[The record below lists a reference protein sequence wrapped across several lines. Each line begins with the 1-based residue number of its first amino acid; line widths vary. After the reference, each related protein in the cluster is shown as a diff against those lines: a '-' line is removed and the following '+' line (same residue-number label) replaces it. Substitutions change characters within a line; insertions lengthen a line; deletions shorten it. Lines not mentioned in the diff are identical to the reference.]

1 MGYIAGVNGIH
12 DLGGMDGMGRVEAE
26 HEEPVFHTAWER
38 RVFGV
43 NAALAAGL
51 RNVHEFRHAIERMDP
66 RHYLAASY
74 YERWLTAVV
83 TLGVEKGLLDHAELE
98 RRAGGRVPLSRP
110 VASDAGPLAPTS
122 GGQRFAVGDAVRVRN
137 MHPRGHT
144 RCPRYVRGRRGTVAR
159 VDPPFA
165 LPDAAAHGR
174 RAAREPTYGV
184 RFEARELWGEAAGPR
199 EPVHVD
205 LWESYLEAP

>member
-12 DLGGMDGMGRVEAE
+12 DLGGTDGMGRVHVERD
-26 HEEPVFHTAWER
+26 EPVFRAAWER

-43 NAALAAGL
+43 NAAIAAGL
-51 RNVHEFRHAIERMDP
+51 RNVHEFRHAIERMEP

-98 RRAGGRVPLSRP
+98 RRAGGRVPRARP
-110 VASDAGPLAPTS
+110 VAPDAGSPAPAS
-122 GGQRFAVGDAVRVRN
+122 PRRFVVGDAVRVRN
-137 MHPRGHT
+137 MHPTGHT
-144 RCPRYVRGRRGTVAR
+144 RCPRYVRGRRGTVVR
-159 VDPPFA
+159 VDPPFV
-165 LPDAAAHGR
+165 LPDMAAHGA

-199 EPVHVD
+199 EPVYVD
-205 LWESYLEAP
+205 LWERYLEAP